1 MATKIAKICTKRH
14 SEEALTEHAIVESQ
28 ILMRGQAV
36 TLARQSY
43 GSSMQMIVVSPVLKL
58 FSNATTDDHFQLI
71 RVNSHVS
78 LIEQC
83 VHVTS
88 QEQTILGFMRT
99 ARAVALMCA
108 ASSTGSVRSPVIAH
122 LRS

>member
-1 MATKIAKICTKRH
+1 
-14 SEEALTEHAIVESQ
+14 
-28 ILMRGQAV
+28 
-36 TLARQSY
+36 
-43 GSSMQMIVVSPVLKL
+43 MQMIVVSPVLKL
-58 FSNATTDDHFQLI
+58 LSNATTDDNFQLI